1 MSIVPSLIIHERYF
15 DFSKQQLE
23 PLD

>member
-1 MSIVPSLIIHERYF
+1 MYAISALINYSWQF

-23 PLD
+23 PLY